1 MATKNLGQVA
11 GLWIGTSAPSNT
23 SLIWFDSTPAIRAHK
38 VYSARLGAWTVL
50 DQNTIS
56 AIAYSDLRN
65 LANSTGLTQ
74 GSWYKITDKS
84 NALALAVTTTKIQ
97 YNDNNNNLIIDDLA
111 ASSTYVVNSN
121 NLLID
126 DTLGVWDSSTN
137 KLKFTF
143 NDINTVTTNISN
155 TLLLYGK
162 HASTFIK
169 VRVYRLISSVAGNS
183 ITWNNGFFFNF
194 LSNLRGQYDVEGG
207 VTSKSKH
214 DTDKAALQQ
223 NIDNVAASNQQIL
236 TSAKNYTDGE
246 VVNTKIYGKAIPTS
260 PTSGTATDIIAG
272 DTLTTIINKIH
283 RWINQFKT
291 AEGIKLSKNFVPAS
305 SVQSVNNNDTVD
317 SAFRKV
323 QKSIDDINE
332 NISGEF
338 AKVGTTDV
346 ETLTTNPSPITKT
359 DTIKQA
365 IQKLVYWVTH
375 ITNDKIE
382 ALTIQESRL
391 AVGVLPTDILRVDI
405 QSNVDLSGCGFG
417 AVFVAGDNGF
427 FEPKTD
433 YPNNPYRISSY
444 YDSGDWDYPILGF
457 SPVTQVIAN
466 NENQYSVATKIPHY
480 EGHLTTGSSW
490 DGEPDYSYLVG
501 AYLQVMIHLS
511 QSKYDSIYNSGKRYL
526 KISITSVDVYGAQ
539 RMPTTTV
546 YYYSLQRVN
555 IWGLKFL
562 VSDFASTST
571 KHIVVGWNIEFT
583 TTNTD

>member
-126 DTLGVWDSSTN
+126 DTLGVWDSSTK

-246 VVNTKIYGKAIPTS
+246 VVNTKIYGKAIPTA

-291 AEGIKLSKNFVPAS
+291 AEGIKLSKNFTPAS

-405 QSNVDLSGCGFG
+405 QSNVDLSDPGKIVAFCKGTSIPSREMGIAEVWIQGRKIPIPGDAQFAGTWDLTFYNDQAHDLRKQFEIWIENLDSYAQHQRGFDATQYFADQFRVHQLDPKDQTTELASWEFYHCFPSALSAVDFG
-417 AVFVAGDNGF
+417 AETND
-427 FEPKTD
+427 
-433 YPNNPYRISSY
+433 
-444 YDSGDWDYPILGF
+444 
-457 SPVTQVIAN
+457 
-466 NENQYSVATKIPHY
+466 
-480 EGHLTTGSSW
+480 
-490 DGEPDYSYLVG
+490 
-501 AYLQVMIHLS
+501 
-511 QSKYDSIYNSGKRYL
+511 
-526 KISITSVDVYGAQ
+526 
-539 RMPTTTV
+539 TV
-546 YYYSLQRVN
+546 S
-555 IWGLKFL
+555 
-562 VSDFASTST
+562 
-571 KHIVVGWNIEFT
+571 EFT
-583 TTNTD
+583 ATITFGHYNRIK